1 MGGEKGHRR
10 FFLGEKKGTGV
21 SFFGF
26 KEAGGDGSPARSFPR
41 VQAVPPAAPSPQ
53 IASQDP
59 PIPAGA
65 AVARGA
71 VGVPWA
77 DMLFFEAGCSV
88 AMRTAVGAEG
98 TQSRE
103 EMAQAGGCWAP
114 RRGGYGAS
122 QALGTGT
129 GTRDVPWAWFKS
141 RSRWWC
147 GDPKASGAHGAV
159 FPPQHRLPKI
169 PRLSRSRAFPS
180 VPWAKRL
187 VWSTGAL
194 TMGQENAGASPSK
207 IPGGLI
213 PSLWLGWGRRCGVGE
228 EWVTRGASRGR
239 FKL

>member
-1 MGGEKGHRR
+1 MGGEKGYRR

-41 VQAVPPAAPSPQ
+41 VWAVPPAAPSPQ

-65 AVARGA
+65 AVAWGA

-122 QALGTGT
+122 QALGTGMGM
-129 GTRDVPWAWFKS
+129 GTRDVPWAWFRS

-147 GDPKASGAHGAV
+147 GDPKASGARGAMLAG
-159 FPPQHRLPKI
+159 LPTAASAPKNSS
-169 PRLSRSRAFPS
+169 PEPEPS
-180 VPWAKRL
+180 VSRCPVGKPPGL
-187 VWSTGAL
+187 EHGGFNDGA
-194 TMGQENAGASPSK
+194 GKCQ
-207 IPGGLI
+207 
-213 PSLWLGWGRRCGVGE
+213 SL
-228 EWVTRGASRGR
+228 SQ
-239 FKL
+239 